1 VKQVQPGTH
10 STDGNRSREEIVL
23 LAQAEGTTRLVAI
36 TLRDSWSSAIVNSGD
51 IIHVAD
57 APSTRSHGT
66 HVTVGP
72 AGQVVID
79 DSDESPFLIVHP
91 DHMLS
96 ATTVADSFDCA
107 RKAVLQNL
115 IKATGETSKAM
126 VYGSILHE
134 IFQVALSANQWD
146 SPFLDSTIERSIQA
160 HVEGLWELGMRDLN
174 LAIEEIKAKM
184 AEMAAWASAFVAAK
198 PSKTALVEDRQG
210 EKIWMSISKLIA
222 IEEHIWSPMYGL
234 KGNIDATIEAHLI
247 DHPEHPGKKLVLP
260 FEVKTGRTTQS
271 PAHRAQTA
279 LYTLLLSDRY
289 DVSVTAGIL
298 YYLESSS
305 IYRVAPPIREVR
317 QMIQQRNRLAMYIF
331 RARHPHQ
338 NKANDQPDALA
349 SQVVEG
355 SDLPNLLKT
364 PFKCNKCYAQ
374 QSCFTYHALKEN
386 GTAETAGMADDN
398 KKNHSLVWQEA
409 VGHLLQSRTQ
419 DAGRVETLRR
429 WYTKWDRLL
438 TFEEGDQFRMRKELW
453 TMSSAER
460 QRVGRCFGNLILK
473 HDGSTSTRAAGGD
486 VDGVGGKINRYTH
499 SFIRAAASDSASFM
513 EATQLV
519 VGEPIV
525 VSSEQGQWALANGY
539 VMAVTQH
546 ELQVAVDRKLGDAR
560 GRLRDFD
567 DQSNQAFR
575 GIMNASGVPQ
585 VNWSE
590 GKKPL
595 LYRVD
600 KDEFSNGLALVR
612 NNLLTLMSPHPIH
625 TKLREQIVF
634 GAPPTFTTTSTSGN
648 AVHESTMNDDQR
660 KAVNTVLSAN
670 DFALILGMPGTG
682 KTTTIAQLIK
692 GLLAEKK
699 SILLTSFTHTAVDNI
714 LLKIRDIAP
723 PGSILRLG
731 APAKIN
737 PYVQEFCLLASA
749 NPPRATIDE
758 IEAAYMGTSIV
769 AATCMGTNH
778 ALFNRRTF
786 DVCIV
791 DEASQITLPTILGPL
806 LRARKFV
813 LVGDHFQLP
822 PLVQNRIALEGGL
835 DESLFRMLCQREE
848 NKLAVVE
855 LGCQYRMC
863 EEIMSLSNQLIYSG
877 RLSCGDEQVASRTMQ
892 LSHLDGLAAVHGE
905 TGVNCGFA
913 KNQCWLV
920 PATNAE
926 SKVLFLNTDLLGQ
939 AADEYLDDGTKNITN
954 PAEASLCLEAVL
966 ALLAQG
972 VRARDIGIITP
983 YRSQVALFRRLLRAV
998 RHSQSAHTPLRIS
1011 SVNEVEV
1018 DTPDRYQGRDKEVI
1032 VISLVR
1038 SNKRGDVGELL
1049 RDARRVNVA
1058 LTRARSKLI
1067 LVGSKATLRTGSDL
1081 FSGVL
1086 NIIDEASKSGGG
1098 MSMLNVPKDALEGH
1112 VGLGNCASQNTFP
1125 MAKEI
1130 CSPSPKKKKASFLD
1144 KTTNKKRQVEAEDY
1158 PNPKR
1163 ARHSQDPPV
1172 RDLSDELGNGGGAA
1186 LVELSPNSV
1195 HSGSAHRKP
1204 HDSQK
1209 HKDKQEKSPKII
1221 SRHASQL
1228 GGKMKKMKEALAIEI
1243 WEDLIGEDDDID
1255 DF

>member
-1 VKQVQPGTH
+1 MV
-10 STDGNRSREEIVL
+10 
-23 LAQAEGTTRLVAI
+23 
-36 TLRDSWSSAIVNSGD
+36 
-51 IIHVAD
+51 
-57 APSTRSHGT
+57 
-66 HVTVGP
+66 
-72 AGQVVID
+72 D
-79 DSDESPFLIVHP
+79 DSDDSPFLIVHP

-96 ATTVADSFDCA
+96 ATTVADSFDCL

-134 IFQVALSANQWD
+134 IFQVALSSNQWD
-146 SPFLDSTIERSIQA
+146 TSFLDSTIEKTIQA

-174 LAIEEIKAKM
+174 LAVEEIKAKM
-184 AEMAAWASAFVAAK
+184 AEMAAWASAFVAEQ
-198 PSKTALVEDRQG
+198 PSDTALVEDRQG

-247 DHPEHPGKKLVLP
+247 DHPERPGKKLVLP

-289 DVSVTAGIL
+289 DIDVTAGIL

-305 IYRVAPPIREVR
+305 ICRVAPPIREVR
-317 QMIQQRNRLAMYIF
+317 QMIQQRNRLATYIF
-331 RARHPHQ
+331 RARHPQQ
-338 NKANDQPDALA
+338 NAQNDPPDALA
-349 SQVVEG
+349 SQLVKG
-355 SDLPNLLKT
+355 SDLPNLLKS
-364 PFKCNKCYAQ
+364 PYKCSKCYAQ
-374 QSCFTYHALKEN
+374 KSCFTYHALKED
-386 GTAETAGMADDN
+386 GTVETAGMADDS

-409 VGHLLQSRTQ
+409 VGHLLTSKTQ
-419 DAGRVETLRR
+419 DAGRVEELRK
-429 WYTKWDRLL
+429 WYMKWDRLL

-486 VDGVGGKINRYTH
+486 VDGVGGKINRYTY
-499 SFIRAAASDSASFM
+499 SFIRATPSASASFM

-539 VMAVTQH
+539 VMTVTKH

-560 GRLRDFD
+560 CRSKNFD
-567 DQSNQAFR
+567 EQSNQSFR
-575 GIMNASGVPQ
+575 GIMDASGAPQ
-585 VNWSE
+585 VNRSE

-625 TKLREQIVF
+625 TKLRDQIVF
-634 GAPPTFTTTSTSGN
+634 GAPPTFSTTSTSGN
-648 AVHESTMNDDQR
+648 VLHESAMNEDQK

-682 KTTTIAQLIK
+682 KTTTIAQIIK
-692 GLLAEKK
+692 ALLAEKK

-714 LLKIRDIAP
+714 ILKLRDIAP

-731 APAKIN
+731 TPAKIN
-737 PYVQEFCLLASA
+737 PHVQEFCLLAST
-749 NPPRATIDE
+749 NPPRKTIDE
-758 IEAAYMGTSIV
+758 VEAAYMGTSIV
-769 AATCMGTNH
+769 ATTCMGTNH
-778 ALFNRRTF
+778 ALFHRRTF

-806 LRARKFV
+806 LCARKFV

-822 PLVQNRIALEGGL
+822 PLVQNRVALEGGL
-835 DESLFRMLCQREE
+835 DESLFRMLCRREE
-848 NKLAVVE
+848 NKPAVVE

-863 EEIMSLSNQLIYSG
+863 KEIMSLSNQLIYGG
-877 RLSCGDEQVASRTMQ
+877 RLRCGDEQVANRTLQ
-892 LSHLDGLAAVHGE
+892 LPQADGLAAVHGE
-905 TGVNCGFA
+905 KSVNCGFSEHE
-913 KNQCWLV
+913 CWL
-920 PATNAE
+920 ATATSPE
-926 SKVLFLNTDLLGQ
+926 SKVAFLDTDTLGQ
-939 AADEYLDDGTKNITN
+939 AADEYLNAGTKNITN

-972 VRARDIGIITP
+972 VKARDIGIITP
-983 YRSQVALFRRLLRAV
+983 YRSQVTLFRRLLRSV
-998 RHSQSAHTPLRIS
+998 TQSQSAHTPLRIS
-1011 SVNEVEV
+1011 SVTEVEV

-1038 SNKRGDVGELL
+1038 SNTRGDVGELL
-1049 RDARRVNVA
+1049 RDSRRVNVA

-1067 LVGSKATLRTGSDL
+1067 LVGSKATLTKGSEL

-1086 NIIDEASKSGGG
+1086 NIIDEAHYSGGG
-1098 MSMLNVPKDALEGH
+1098 MCMLHVPKNALDGH
-1112 VGLGNCASQNTFP
+1112 PGLGSCASQQTFP
-1125 MAKEI
+1125 LGKEI
-1130 CSPSPKKKKASFLD
+1130 CSPSPKKRKAASSG
-1144 KTTNKKRQVEAEDY
+1144 TTTTRKRPADADDGAS
-1158 PNPKR
+1158 PKR
-1163 ARHSQDPPV
+1163 ACRSQDQPIQ
-1172 RDLSDELGNGGGAA
+1172 DLPSKIGDVNDGLF
-1186 LVELSPNSV
+1186 ELSPK
-1195 HSGSAHRKP
+1195 SALMEHNP
-1204 HDSQK
+1204 AHHQSSNSQK
-1209 HKDKQEKSPKII
+1209 CVDRQKKSPKVI
-1221 SRHASQL
+1221 SRHAGQL